1 MVVCVLDSSA
11 LLAVIYEE
19 RGFEIVRDKLAQSI
33 MSAVNMAE
41 VISKLSD
48 DGFDEAQTNL
58 VLADFKFEINPFD
71 ERQAR
76 IAGNLR
82 PLTKRKGLSLGDRA
96 CLALAIQQG
105 ATVLTADRAWAEINV
120 GVKIEVVR

>member
-82 PLTKRKGLSLGDRA
+82 PLTKHKGLSLGDRA
-96 CLALAIQQG
+96 CLALAIQQK

>member
-82 PLTKRKGLSLGDRA
+82 PLTKHKGLSLGDRA
-96 CLALAIQQG
+96 CLALAIQQR
-105 ATVLTADRAWAEINV
+105 ATVLTVDKAWAEIDV

>member
-96 CLALAIQQG
+96 CLALAIQQR
-105 ATVLTADRAWAEINV
+105 ATVLTADKAWAEIDV

>member
-41 VISKLSD
+41 VISKLND

-82 PLTKRKGLSLGDRA
+82 PLTKHKGLSLGDRA
-96 CLALAIQQG
+96 CLALAIQQR
-105 ATVLTADRAWAEINV
+105 ATVLTVDKAWAEIDV

>member
-1 MVVCVLDSSA
+1 
-11 LLAVIYEE
+11 
-19 RGFEIVRDKLAQSI
+19 
-33 MSAVNMAE
+33 

-82 PLTKRKGLSLGDRA
+82 PLTKHKGLSLGDRA
-96 CLALAIQQG
+96 CLALAIQQK

>member
-1 MVVCVLDSSA
+1 
-11 LLAVIYEE
+11 
-19 RGFEIVRDKLAQSI
+19 
-33 MSAVNMAE
+33 

-82 PLTKRKGLSLGDRA
+82 PLTKHKGLSLGDRA
-96 CLALAIQQG
+96 CLALAIQQR
-105 ATVLTADRAWAEINV
+105 ATVLTVDKAWAEIDV